1 MYSCFVLVLVE
12 EGSGLGLDCLL
23 LSVAA
28 ACRSS
33 CEHGTAEPEPEA
45 EGEEYGARAP
55 RSKLLDWTRKSGN
68 FARALLAI
76 FVKRVCS
83 ERDSGRRGMSTHP

>member
-1 MYSCFVLVLVE
+1 MYSCFVLALVE
-12 EGSGLGLDCLL
+12 EESGLDCLL

-28 ACRSS
+28 ACGSS
-33 CEHGTAEPEPEA
+33 SENGVAEPE
-45 EGEEYGARAP
+45 EEKEEARAP
-55 RSKLLDWTRKSGN
+55 RSKLLDWTRKLGN

-83 ERDSGRRGMSTHP
+83 ERDSGRRGMSMHP

>member
-1 MYSCFVLVLVE
+1 MYSCFVLALVE
-12 EGSGLGLDCLL
+12 EESGLDCLL

-28 ACRSS
+28 ACGSS
-33 CEHGTAEPEPEA
+33 SENGAAEPE
-45 EGEEYGARAP
+45 EEKEEARAP
-55 RSKLLDWTRKSGN
+55 RSKLLDWTRKLGN

-83 ERDSGRRGMSTHP
+83 ERDSGRRGMSMHP